1 MKEPP
6 LVKMNDAMKE
16 RLLLLVL
23 LLMISVEQ
31 LSAQRELVINT
42 DDNIHLKNFRK
53 DNNGDFVAVFSR
65 DSLDYNFT
73 GGVVKFNESL
83 EYQMYSLPFDTA
95 YYILQDIVITDD
107 NNYLIAGTV
116 GENIGLGIQNHT
128 IYLLLLDE
136 NLITIA
142 ENFYE
147 LGEQYTN
154 PFIKMLKNT
163 DGRIYVTIDEPSGPL
178 KGALELSHNAEIL
191 KDTIY
196 YNTGSSITNLFPN
209 PDGGLYL
216 FRHIPVP
223 WARGGITAVDTNL
236 NFDTTYLFPRT
247 INGVY
252 YDMSNRGSCKWLNDT
267 TYILCSYGN
276 HESPTDEIYIY
287 KISDKHE
294 FMTEPFIIGNANE
307 DNMLPQYQ
315 SISWVDPQKMYVA
328 GFVPPSMGFQTTY
341 YTAVINEDFELLG
354 YKICGGDFNTYIKS
368 VLALENGGC
377 LMIGWQRDYHAGN
390 SNDGEGYIAIFD
402 PDDIITS
409 ANETA
414 NPYDS
419 DYLLYPNPGDDEMY
433 IQTAR
438 KGVELEMYDLNGS
451 MALKRKLSDDFRT
464 VISIIHLQP
473 GIYSCRLTDKDGHI
487 ENKKWIKQ

>member
-1 MKEPP
+1 MKETI
-6 LVKMNDAMKE
+6 
-16 RLLLLVL
+16 LLLVV
-23 LLMISVEQ
+23 LLMISLEQ

-42 DDNIHLKNFRK
+42 SDDLTLKNVRK
-53 DNNGDFVAVFSR
+53 DNNGDFIAVFSR
-65 DSLDYNFT
+65 DSLNYNFT
-73 GGVVKFNESL
+73 GGVIKFNQSL
-83 EYQMYSLPFDTA
+83 EYQIFSLPCDSA
-95 YYILQDIVITDD
+95 YYILQDIVVTDE

-116 GENIGLGIQNHT
+116 GENIGYWVQNHT

-136 NLITIA
+136 NLNTIA

-163 DGRIYVTIDEPSGPL
+163 DGRIYITFDEPSNYL
-178 KGALELSHNAEIL
+178 KGTLEVSHEAEII
-191 KDTIY
+191 KEKMN
-196 YNTGSSITNLFPN
+196 YNMSSATVNPFPN

-223 WARGGITAVDTNL
+223 WARGGITVVDTNL

-267 TYILCSYGN
+267 TYILCSYGR

-294 FMTEPFIIGNANE
+294 FMTEPFIIGNEYEN
-307 DNMLPQYQ
+307 NMLPLYQ
-315 SISWVDPQKMYVA
+315 SISWADPQKMYVA

-341 YTAVINEDFELLG
+341 YVAVINEGFELLG
-354 YKICGGDFNTYIKS
+354 YKICGGDFNTHINS
-368 VLALENGGC
+368 ILALENGGC
-377 LMIGWQRDYHAGN
+377 LMIGAQRDYQAGN
-390 SNDGEGYIAIFD
+390 SQDGEGYIAIFN

-438 KGVELEMYDLNGS
+438 KGVELEMYDLNGR
-451 MALKRKLSDDFRT
+451 MVLKRKLSDDFRT
-464 VISIIHLQP
+464 AISIIHLQP
-473 GIYSCRLTDKDGHI
+473 GLYTCRLTGKDGHI